1 MRRNDQSAIKAIAS
15 RSMETVSAINF
26 LTSAKS
32 IPMVDVRSP
41 GEFEKGHIPGAI
53 SLPLFKDEERAI
65 VGTIYKQ
72 QGREP
77 AIEKG
82 LEFVEPKMQEL
93 ADRAKELAVDG
104 QLLVHCWR
112 GGMRSNRTAWLFEQN
127 GLKCSVLEG
136 GYKAFRNHIL
146 SELSAAENLLVL
158 AGPTGSGKTDILKE
172 LAAAGEQVIDLEG
185 LANHR
190 GSAFGALGMPDQ
202 PTSQQ
207 FQNDLFAEYQKLDP
221 SRRIW
226 VESESLTIGRVYLPE
241 PFWKKMNESPS
252 VQIDM
257 SREVRAKRLAI
268 DYGSLEVDGLKESIL
283 KIQQNFG
290 GNRVKQ
296 SLELLDEG
304 KIEEVALLLL
314 EYYDKRYSF
323 GRAKNTSGRSSVVEC
338 STASPKTNA
347 ELILNHLKLEHV

>member
-1 MRRNDQSAIKAIAS
+1 
-15 RSMETVSAINF
+15 
-26 LTSAKS
+26 
-32 IPMVDVRSP
+32 MVDVRSP
-41 GEFEKGHIPGAI
+41 REFLKGHISGAI

-72 QGREP
+72 RGREP

-93 ADRAKELAVDG
+93 ADQAMEIAVDG
-104 QLLVHCWR
+104 RLLVHCWR
-112 GGMRSNRTAWLFEQN
+112 GGMRSNRTAWLFEQS
-127 GLKCSVLEG
+127 GIKCSVLEG
-136 GYKAFRNHIL
+136 GYKAYRNHIL
-146 SELSAAENLLVL
+146 AVLGTAENLVVL
-158 AGPTGSGKTDILKE
+158 AGPTGSGKTEILAE
-172 LAAAGEQVIDLEG
+172 LTKLGEQVIDLEG

-207 FQNDLFAEYQKLDP
+207 FQNDLFAAYEKLDKN
-221 SRRIW
+221 RRVW

-241 PFWKKMNESPS
+241 PFWRKMNESPS
-252 VQIDM
+252 VKIEM
-257 SREVRAKRLAI
+257 EREVRAKRLAD
-268 DYGSLEVDGLKESIL
+268 DYGDLAVDGLKESIV

-296 SLELLDEG
+296 SLELLDDG
-304 KIEEVALLLL
+304 RLEEVALLLL

-323 GRAKNTSGRSSVVEC
+323 GRKKNTSGHATVVQC
-338 STASPKTNA
+338 TSGDPKKNA
-347 ELILNHLKLEHV
+347 EIVLNEMKRDHV